1 MIKYPALEAELEKS
15 LRDDNE
21 GAFLREFQRSMK
33 DFVAAVEHH
42 TRDGLSME
50 HFLQWR
56 GLQKSAE
63 TAAEAAEEVRLRLHE
78 R

>member
-1 MIKYPALEAELEKS
+1 MNKYPALETELEKS
-15 LRDDNE
+15 LREDKD
-21 GAFLREFQRSMK
+21 GTFVKEFQRSMRE
-33 DFVAAVEHH
+33 FVAAVEHH

-63 TAAEAAEEVRLRLHE
+63 SAGEVAEEVYLRFHDK
-78 R
+78 